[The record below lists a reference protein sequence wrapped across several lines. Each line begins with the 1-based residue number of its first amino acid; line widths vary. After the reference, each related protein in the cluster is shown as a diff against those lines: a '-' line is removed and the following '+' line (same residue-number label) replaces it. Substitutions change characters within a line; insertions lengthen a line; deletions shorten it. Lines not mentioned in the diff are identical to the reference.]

1 MGSVVILDMMEM
13 NEEMK
18 MIKMKLV
25 DMNEWMVGLDVS
37 ESGLYKIK
45 LDDDNNVVE
54 CVKVDRVEEEVEK
67 YVKEEL
73 GYEFWIGDEYEYWN
87 VEVDMDWDN
96 IDEEDVFEN
105 GVVVVEDVSKEEGDD
120 SGVVVYSYKERFVFM
135 SFDIGGS
142 LGGIEVYDSLY
153 DIDTYGNSANY
164 LGGR

>member
-1 MGSVVILDMMEM
+1 MVILDMMKMKERNEM
-13 NEEMK
+13 L
-18 MIKMKLV
+18 KMKLV

-73 GYEFWIGDEYEYWN
+73 GYEFWIGDE
-87 VEVDMDWDN
+87 VDMDWDN
-96 IDEEDVFEN
+96 IDEDDVFEN